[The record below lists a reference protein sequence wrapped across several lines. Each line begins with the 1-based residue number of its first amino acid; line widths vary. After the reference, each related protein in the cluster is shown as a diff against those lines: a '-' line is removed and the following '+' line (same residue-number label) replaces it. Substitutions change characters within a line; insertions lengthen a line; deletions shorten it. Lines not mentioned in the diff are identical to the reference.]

1 MNIAICD
8 DEEGHINSL
17 EKSLFKIAGGRGVK
31 IECDAYHSGEK
42 LIAAY
47 RHGAEKYDVIFMD
60 MEMASLSGIETANA
74 IRENDEYVIIVFVTS
89 HTEYMRESF
98 VCSPFRFLVKP
109 VDESELETVF
119 SDICKKLS
127 KKKKVLTLT
136 ENKAIVR
143 LKCEDI
149 ICCESRD
156 HTVYIYTADGE
167 YKIYKTL
174 SDLYSELDGEFLFRV
189 HSSFIVNFHYV
200 KAIRGDEIELYRCG
214 KKIPVSRSY
223 KKAVLAQF
231 TDFVERNLYI

>member
-1 MNIAICD
+1 M
-8 DEEGHINSL
+8 
-17 EKSLFKIAGGRGVK
+17 
-31 IECDAYHSGEK
+31 
-42 LIAAY
+42 
-47 RHGAEKYDVIFMD
+47 
-60 MEMASLSGIETANA
+60 
-74 IRENDEYVIIVFVTS
+74 
-89 HTEYMRESF
+89 
-98 VCSPFRFLVKP
+98 
-109 VDESELETVF
+109 
-119 SDICKKLS
+119 
-127 KKKKVLTLT
+127 LTLT

-156 HTVYIYTADGE
+156 HTVHIYTADGE